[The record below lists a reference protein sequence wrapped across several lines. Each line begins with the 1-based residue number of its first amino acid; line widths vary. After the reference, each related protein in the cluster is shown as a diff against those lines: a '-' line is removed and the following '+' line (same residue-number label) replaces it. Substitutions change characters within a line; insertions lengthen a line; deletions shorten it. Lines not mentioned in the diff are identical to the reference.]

1 MDLVQALNIFGI
13 DEIGELDGESLKI
26 VYRTLA
32 KQKHPDRSGGNSMA
46 FVELKEAYVFLQKY
60 FIENPITASGS
71 KKLKTLSKEELLENY
86 YRDTRQL
93 QLRLDF
99 LETETQLALT
109 QTEEQFDGIW
119 LKFED
124 ERSRLRHE
132 LESTITELQKKA
144 NRSLL
149 QKILFFIPKMSQ
161 EEFWQRYNLEVD
173 KYARL
178 HSDLDLEFFKMIL
191 DLYGKSLNKIGKI
204 VTKQEQNQKIRS
216 A

>member
-1 MDLVQALNIFGI
+1 MDLAQALEVFGI
-13 DEIGELDGESLKI
+13 DEVGELDADSLKI

-32 KQKHPDRSGGNSMA
+32 KQKHPDRSGGNSVA

-60 FIENPITASGS
+60 FIENPAHGS
-71 KKLKTLSKEELLENY
+71 SNKKLKTLSKEELLENY

-99 LETETQLALT
+99 LQTETQLALT

-119 LKFED
+119 MNFED
-124 ERSRLRHE
+124 QRSQLRQE
-132 LESTITELQKKA
+132 LEGIITELQRKA
-144 NRSLL
+144 NRSLV
-149 QKILFFIPKMSQ
+149 QKILFFLPRMSQ

-178 HSDLDLEFFKMIL
+178 HSDLDLQFFKMIL
-191 DLYGKSLNKIGKI
+191 DLYGKSLNKIGRI
-204 VTKQEQNQKIRS
+204 VTKPENQKIKS